1 MGDGKVMTDDLGLFW
16 PIKRSFI
23 RYVARMDD
31 GQILGGHG
39 VRMIDASTFVFAPEP
54 SDEPAVLAFGGEVR
68 LQAHG
73 GALAVRIAHPRVD
86 LHGERAVLTVDN
98 PEGAGPPVRLV
109 TFVATSEPAV
119 DGFAT
124 WTGTDVRLTVEAL
137 PLFGGY
143 YGEDE
148 LFDDL
153 TIVSAQRSGDH
164 APA

>member
-1 MGDGKVMTDDLGLFW
+1 MGDDQVSADELGLHW

-39 VRMIDASTFVFAPEP
+39 VRMIDARTFVFVPEP
-54 SDEPAVLAFGGEVR
+54 SDDPGVLTFRGEVR

-73 GALAVRIAHPRVD
+73 GALAVRIAHPQVD
-86 LHGERAVLTVDN
+86 LSDDRAVLIVEN
-98 PEGAGPPVRLV
+98 PEGSGPPVRLV
-109 TFVATSEPAV
+109 TFVATAGPAV
-119 DGFAT
+119 AGLVR

-153 TIVSAQRSGDH
+153 TMAIAAR
-164 APA
+164 

>member
-1 MGDGKVMTDDLGLFW
+1 MGDTTGASADLGLHW

-39 VRMIDASTFVFAPEP
+39 VRLVDASTFAFTPEP
-54 SDEPAVLAFGGEVR
+54 SSDLGVLGFGGEVR
-68 LQAHG
+68 MQAHG
-73 GALAVRIAHPRVD
+73 GALSVRIARPQVD
-86 LHGERAVLTVDN
+86 LRGERAVLTVES
-98 PEGAGPPVRLV
+98 PEGSGPRVRLV
-109 TFVATSEPAV
+109 TFAASSGPAE
-119 DGFAT
+119 GGLTA
-124 WTGTDVRLTVEAL
+124 WTGTDVRLAVEAL

-153 TIVSAQRSGDH
+153 LIVI
-164 APA
+164 APG

>member
-1 MGDGKVMTDDLGLFW
+1 MSDVTGATGLELHW

-23 RYVARMDD
+23 RYVARMAD

-39 VRMIDASTFVFAPEP
+39 VVLLDASTFVFP
-54 SDEPAVLAFGGEVR
+54 SESTDDTGVLAFGGEVR
-68 LQAHG
+68 LQAHA
-73 GALAVRIAHPRVD
+73 GALAVRLARPRVD
-86 LHGERAVLTVDN
+86 LNGERATLTVES

-109 TFVATSEPAV
+109 TFVASSSGGV
-119 DGFAT
+119 DHTT

-148 LFDDL
+148 PFDDL
-153 TIVSAQRSGDH
+153 MIVTTAR
-164 APA
+164 

>member
-1 MGDGKVMTDDLGLFW
+1 MAEAPADLGLHW

-39 VRMIDASTFVFAPEP
+39 VRLLDASTFVFAPEP
-54 SDEPAVLAFGGEVR
+54 ADAPDLLAFRGEVR
-68 LQAHG
+68 LQAHS
-73 GALAVRIAHPRVD
+73 GALALRIAHPRVD
-86 LHGERAVLTVDN
+86 LSGARAVLTVEN
-98 PEGAGPPVRLV
+98 PEGSGPPVRLV
-109 TFVATSEPAV
+109 TFVATAGPAV
-119 DGFAT
+119 AGLAT

-137 PLFGGY
+137 SLFGGY

-153 TIVSAQRSGDH
+153 TMAIAAG
-164 APA
+164 

>member
-1 MGDGKVMTDDLGLFW
+1 MTDAPDLPTDVGLHW

-23 RYVARMDD
+23 RYVARMAD

-39 VRMIDASTFVFAPEP
+39 VRLVDASTFVFSPEP
-54 SDEPAVLAFGGEVR
+54 SDDVDVLAFRGEVR

-73 GALAVRIAHPRVD
+73 GALSVRIAHPRVNLRGD
-86 LHGERAVLTVDN
+86 RATLTVES

-109 TFVATSEPAV
+109 TFVVAPGPAAAV
-119 DGFAT
+119 GGQT
-124 WTGTDVRLTVEAL
+124 WTGTDVRLIVDAL

-148 LFDDL
+148 PFDDL
-153 TIVSAQRSGDH
+153 TVVTTQ
-164 APA
+164 P